1 MPQKANHVVV
11 AIREPQPRATHTH
24 TRHSTAASFTPH
36 PAGRRPSW
44 LPPRTSRALTARFR
58 QPRAPSI
65 PPFPLP
71 DRTTRQ
77 SVSPRRA
84 LHNGML
90 HELAPSACGGA
101 AGSAFS
107 LLFPVAGGQFGY
119 GCEDGGCGQQVVDCT
134 LSLGTPSTR
143 RAQQAGVVHG
153 RRTGPGVSWQQ
164 AGGGGSPARRC
175 ANCDT
180 ASTPLWRNGPRGP
193 KVCISICST
202 VHAFCVETT
211 PHVTSISM
219 HARSAVAV

>member
-119 GCEDGGCGQQVVDCT
+119 GCEDNKWWTAPCRSARRPRGE
-134 LSLGTPSTR
+134 PSR
-143 RAQQAGVVHG
+143 RASCTAAAPDPASAGNRQAAAG
-153 RRTGPGVSWQQ
+153 R
-164 AGGGGSPARRC
+164 
-175 ANCDT
+175 
-180 ASTPLWRNGPRGP
+180 PRGGAP
-193 KVCISICST
+193 T
-202 VHAFCVETT
+202 AT
-211 PHVTSISM
+211 PRPRRSGGTARGDPRYVSPYVQPCM
-219 HARSAVAV
+219 HFVSKQHRT